1 MDAYRNLYIEHLENT
16 HFSRLVSVY
25 IALYFELLYIF
36 DKQDM
41 WRRLPCFPG
50 AKATILS
57 RIRNIFAEGGLR
69 QDATVAKFATTSTDE
84 ITNQD
89 VYYNSAGIIS
99 AGYRVKSLWGTRLCI

>member
-1 MDAYRNLYIEHLENT
+1 MKNSL
-16 HFSRLVSVY
+16 SRRLFQKYGLPPRGYQWGATSF
-25 IALYFELLYIF
+25 LPT
-36 DKQDM
+36 QGM